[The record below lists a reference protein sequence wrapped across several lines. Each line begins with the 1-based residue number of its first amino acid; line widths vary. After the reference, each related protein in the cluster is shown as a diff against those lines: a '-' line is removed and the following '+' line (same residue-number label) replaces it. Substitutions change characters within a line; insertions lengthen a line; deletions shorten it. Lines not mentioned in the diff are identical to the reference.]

1 MSQVVIFGYFGC
13 RNLGDE
19 TNLSQLVA
27 SLRLIRPD
35 LAITVL
41 SASPEATGRLLGVN
55 CVGKYHLSG
64 ILRAF
69 LKADLL
75 IGGAGS
81 LFQDRTSLRSLLYYA
96 LIVILGKLCGLRI
109 FLFGQGIGPVRTLP
123 GKLITR
129 VALSAAKVITV
140 RDRLSVVS
148 LADLKVRKP
157 EIHITAEPLLLKNPV
172 PDSSIRQYW
181 ASAHTFRENGAGAR
195 SLKRFKVGL
204 IFQEFG
210 FLTQN
215 FARPRAFWEELLDF
229 LSWSKE
235 VEFYLIPINPRDMG
249 LLQRLAGAFQ
259 VRLLPLQTNWEEL
272 QMVMGGLDLVAST
285 RLHGLVAAVVQQV
298 SCYGLA
304 ADPKVE
310 GFCVQLGV
318 PFISLTADIEPL
330 GLSNRILGCL
340 AGPIEKQR
348 PWQSQL
354 PFWKT
359 RAFENQVILQHFVVG
374 GEDGAQAAET
384 ARTPPR

>member
-1 MSQVVIFGYFGC
+1 MSQIVIFGYFGC

-19 TNLSQLVA
+19 TNLIQLVA
-27 SLRLIRPD
+27 SLRSISPD
-35 LAITVL
+35 LTITVL
-41 SASPEATGRLLGVN
+41 SAAPKATGQLLGVK
-55 CVGKYHLSG
+55 CVGKYHLLG
-64 ILRAF
+64 ILQAF
-69 LKADLL
+69 LKGDLL

-123 GKLITR
+123 GKLIAR
-129 VALSAAKVITV
+129 VALSVVKVITV

-172 PDSSIRQYW
+172 PETLVRQYW
-181 ASAHTFRENGAGAR
+181 ASARELRENEAARAR

-210 FLTQN
+210 FVTRE
-215 FARPRAFWEELLDF
+215 FARRRAFWEELLDF

-235 VEFYLIPINPRDMG
+235 VEFYLIPMNPRDLG

-272 QMVMGGLDLVAST
+272 QMAMGGLDLVVST

-318 PFISLTADIEPL
+318 PFISLSASTEPL

-354 PFWKT
+354 AFWKT
-359 RAFENQVILQHFVVG
+359 RAFENQVLLQRFVAG
-374 GEDGAQAAET
+374 GEDGAHADET
-384 ARTPPR
+384 ARLSP